1 MLGAIAYGDAVEEQ
15 WGIKPRRP
23 VDFFDLKGDLE
34 AVIAPWQPEFVAASH
49 PALHPGR
56 SAAIRL
62 AGKVIGHIGELH
74 PRWVKEYGLPAA
86 PVLFEIE
93 AAPVQARPQPRYA
106 EVSKFPP
113 IMFDLAFLVPA
124 SLPVAA
130 LSQTLRAAAPGSVTR
145 IFLFDEFRPTGG
157 AAGLSESEKSLAFRV
172 VMQDTQKTLTD
183 AEAGEARE
191 KLVNAAS
198 QKHGARLRG

>member
-1 MLGAIAYGDAVEEQ
+1 
-15 WGIKPRRP
+15 
-23 VDFFDLKGDLE
+23 
-34 AVIAPWQPEFVAASH
+34 
-49 PALHPGR
+49 
-56 SAAIRL
+56 
-62 AGKVIGHIGELH
+62 VIGHIGELH

-93 AAPVQARPQPRYA
+93 VAPVQARPQPRYA

-113 IMFDLAFLVPA
+113 ITFDLAFLVPA
-124 SLPVAA
+124 GLPAA
-130 LSQTLRAAAPGSVTR
+130 TLLQTLQTAAPSPVTG
-145 IFLFDEFRPTGG
+145 ISLFDQFRPTSA
-157 AAGLSESEKSLAFRV
+157 AAGLSDSEKSLAFRV

-191 KLVNAAS
+191 KLVSAAF